1 MNRKYDRRKKRSPIT
16 TDVNR
21 FASLS
26 ALSSLAEA
34 DGRLDI
40 RNDRSLYEVSGQEE
54 RLLGRWHRY
63 EFRHVQK
70 KQG

>member
-1 MNRKYDRRKKRSPIT
+1 MNLKYDRRKKRSPIT

-54 RLLGRWHRY
+54 RL
-63 EFRHVQK
+63 
-70 KQG
+70 